1 MKSKNSWNLIFASNA
16 FKYVVVILIIIVF
29 CVLFCLS
36 DILYG
41 EDNPE
46 AKGKVLA
53 TCLSI
58 IGGACVK

>member
-46 AKGKVLA
+46 AKGKVQN
-53 TCLSI
+53 
-58 IGGACVK
+58 V